1 MKKGITLLVLM
12 AAAQIY
18 AQGQGCINLSE
29 NECHRNSSCVP
40 VNFKK
45 CCGDQQFACYEGDFN
60 SCNYIT
66 KCYKSSKSLDV
77 IESTNECYIP
87 PAGYELFEPVSS
99 CTNDE
104 IKHCS
109 DQGKQCI
116 FKRNDCPNPTS
127 CCPGHGVCEDFN
139 SSDSDSGSGNKEQV
153 STTGNTGPQ
162 TRGFTISGTG
172 GTGSVPIDAC
182 TNVLCQQGEHCEVDP
197 DGRAHCYVN
206 IESIGTLPLGCLN
219 VVCQP
224 HQHCEIDKESGL
236 AHCVL
241 DINPIGFTTIGASS
255 TVAGSSS
262 TTGGGGTGSTTGSND
277 ICSNVHCPDN
287 YHCEMRQD
295 GKAQCVADIN
305 AIGFTTSGAST
316 NGLIPPASTGWSDVC
331 SNVICPPGYYCQKN
345 EQTGKADCL
354 YYSSSTTSGGTG
366 STTGSIDVCSNVIC
380 PPYFHCEKNDKG
392 WAQCAADINAIGFTT
407 SSTNGLVS
415 TTGSN
420 DVCQN
425 VHCPQFFKCEKNENG
440 LGECVSTLI
449 PL

>member
-18 AQGQGCINLSE
+18 AQDCLNLSE

-40 VNFKK
+40 VNYKK
-45 CCGDQQFACYEGDFN
+45 CCGDQEFACFEGDFN
-60 SCNYIT
+60 SCKYIA

-77 IESTNECYIP
+77 IEATNECYVP
-87 PAGYELFEPVSS
+87 PPGYELFEPVSS

-104 IKHCS
+104 IELCS
-109 DQGKQCI
+109 HQGKQCI

-127 CCPGHGVCEDFN
+127 CCPGHGICEGSN
-139 SSDSDSGSGNKEQV
+139 SDSESKENQ
-153 STTGNTGPQ
+153 TTGPP
-162 TRGFTISGTG
+162 TRSLTISGTG
-172 GTGSVPIDAC
+172 GTGSLPIDAC
-182 TNVLCQQGEHCEVDP
+182 TNVICQQGEHCEVDQ

-224 HQHCEIDKESGL
+224 HQHCEIDKDTGK

-241 DINPIGFTTIGASS
+241 DINPIGFTTIDVSS

-262 TTGGGGTGSTTGSND
+262 TGGTGSTTGSND
-277 ICSNVHCPDN
+277 ICSSVHCPDN
-287 YHCEMRQD
+287 YHCEIRSD
-295 GKAQCVADIN
+295 GKAQCFANIN
-305 AIGFTTSGAST
+305 PIGFTTAST
-316 NGLIPPASTGWSDVC
+316 NGLIPPTVGSTTGWSDVC

-345 EQTGKADCL
+345 DQTGKADCL
-354 YYSSSTTSGGTG
+354 SSSSSTTGGTG
-366 STTGSIDVCSNVIC
+366 STTGSIDVCFNVIC
-380 PPYFHCEKNDKG
+380 PPYFHCEKNNKG

-440 LGECVSTLI
+440 LAECVSTLI